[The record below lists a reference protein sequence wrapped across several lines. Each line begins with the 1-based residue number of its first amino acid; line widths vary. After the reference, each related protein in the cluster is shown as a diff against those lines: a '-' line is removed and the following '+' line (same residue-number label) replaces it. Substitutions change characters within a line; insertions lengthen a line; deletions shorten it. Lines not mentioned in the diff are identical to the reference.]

1 MAGSTKL
8 ALNLEE
14 DSDFRVYIKAEISKI
29 IGSVLRDELKGIV
42 AGELARLRLT
52 DPTNMPMSEI
62 VDSAVKYQFKDAKLQ
77 QHIRDSIITASKQEV
92 QTNLKPELQAF
103 KDRMASAFRNTTY
116 SL

>member
-8 ALNLEE
+8 VLNLEE
-14 DSDFRVYIKAEISKI
+14 DSDFRTYIKAEISKI

-62 VDSAVKYQFKDAKLQ
+62 VDSAIRYQFKDAKLQ
-77 QHIRDSIITASKQEV
+77 LHIRDSIAGTAKDEV
-92 QTNLKPELQAF
+92 RVHLKPELQAF
-103 KDRMASAFRNTTY
+103 KDRMANAFQNGQI
-116 SL
+116 

>member
-8 ALNLEE
+8 VLNLEE

-77 QHIRDSIITASKQEV
+77 QHIRDSIAVAARDEV
-92 QTNLKPELQAF
+92 RVHLKPELQAF
-103 KDRMASAFRNTTY
+103 KDRMANAFRSAT
-116 SL
+116 L